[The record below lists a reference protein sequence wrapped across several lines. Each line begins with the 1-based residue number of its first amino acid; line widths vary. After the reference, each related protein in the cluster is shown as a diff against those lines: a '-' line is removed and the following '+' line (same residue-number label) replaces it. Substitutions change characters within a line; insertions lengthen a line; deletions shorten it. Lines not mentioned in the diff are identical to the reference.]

1 MVMKT
6 PLFILLLSAISVQAF
21 ASAKVSFSGEIT
33 KSSIASLERRVI
45 KAADKIKPGKAREII
60 ITLDSGGGDL
70 QAANKFVAT
79 ARRLSV
85 THDVKI
91 HTKVSWGNCES
102 ACTVLFT
109 AGEERIASRRASFG
123 FHTPSIQ
130 SRIPRGMSREE
141 ILTMARQLWINAIAR
156 VDYQVASM
164 VESKGYL
171 FDEDFTYVDADELNT
186 GYVTIL
192 E

>member
-1 MVMKT
+1 MKLIT
-6 PLFILLLSAISVQAF
+6 ILFLSSLSF
-21 ASAKVSFSGEIT
+21 SALSSSKVSFNGEIT
-33 KSSIASLERRVI
+33 KHSIVSLEKRII
-45 KAADKIKPGKAREII
+45 KAANKIKPGKAREII
-60 ITLDSGGGDL
+60 INLDSGGGDL
-70 QAANKFVAT
+70 QAANRFVGT
-79 ARRLSV
+79 AKRLSV

-91 HTKVSWGNCES
+91 HTRVSWGSCES

-109 AGEERIASRRASFG
+109 AGEKRIASRRSSFG
-123 FHTPSIQ
+123 FHTPAIK
-130 SRIPRGMSREE
+130 SRIPHGTSRDE

-171 FDEDFTYVDADELNT
+171 FDQDFTYVSADELDT
-186 GYVTIL
+186 GYVTVL